1 MKEIK
6 VLGSG
11 ENSMELAI
19 MVVKAANELTMEYRL
34 EQTSNEDEIISHGVI
49 VTPAIVIN
57 GSVAF
62 SGNTPEYEELI
73 NALK

>member
-11 ENSMELAI
+11 DNSMELAI
-19 MVVKAANELTMEYRL
+19 LVVKAANELGMEYRL

-49 VTPAIVIN
+49 VTPAIVID
-57 GSVAF
+57 GAVAF
-62 SGNTPEYEELI
+62 DGTVPELDELKEK
-73 NALK
+73 LK